1 MPDLELYFFGPVR
14 FKREGEAVEIGLSR
28 VKALLAYLML
38 SGAPQSRDALAALFW
53 PESDESSARG
63 SLRRTLYRLNK
74 EVGDELVVA
83 TPDAV
88 TRNPDSDVWID
99 VEAFQA
105 YAAQG
110 LAGAERERGKA
121 GWIALLEQAV
131 ALYRADFLA
140 GFTLPDA
147 PDFDEWQFFQRET
160 LRRSLAGVLIALA
173 TAYQEQGDWERA
185 IGSSRRWLALDPL
198 HEPAHRHLMQLY
210 ALSGQTAAAQRQY
223 EECVRLLEEELGVEP
238 EEETTALFAAIRARE
253 LAPLAA
259 AAPPAPS
266 PPALVPDVPAPIV
279 HNLSVETTPFVGR
292 QAELAVLHDYLLHPD
307 VRLVTIVGPGG
318 MGKTRLALAAA
329 SQMLPVDG
337 QEPGAPYA
345 GVYFVSLAPLATSDQ
360 LAPAIADAVGFSLE
374 TDADERRHSRQQL
387 VDYLREKRMLL
398 VLDNF
403 EHLLDGSDLITEII
417 QTALGVNV
425 LVTSRQRLALRE
437 EHLLVIPGLDY
448 PLPPLA
454 TDVSVDRIAAFA
466 AVQLFVQAARRLQH
480 DFVLAGDNARAV
492 AEICYLVEGMPLALE
507 LAAAWVEVLPL
518 AEIAAEI
525 RKNLDFLES
534 DIRNVPRRQRSMR
547 AVFDTTWQLLGQDE
561 QEIFARLSVFRGGF
575 TREAVEALTG
585 TSLRLLTRLA
595 DKALLQFDRV
605 QNRYYV
611 HELLR
616 QYAGAKLAEDP
627 EGAAETYHR
636 HSDYYC
642 CWLQDMEPALKGAQQ
657 ERALAA
663 LEMEADNVQLAW
675 SQAVQ
680 QEQWALLQDTMD
692 ALGYSLELLGRS
704 ESGKQA
710 FQRALSQVRA
720 DGWTGEAAAGERR
733 LLARLLGWQAVFDYL
748 LGAPHEAEQL
758 LQEALALLQG
768 EEMGDLD
775 TRADHAFVYWRLGI
789 VATHAG
795 SEHANA
801 CFERSLALW
810 RELGRPWE
818 SSEVLARMGRW
829 AHVLADFQQAERL
842 FEESLSLKRELGDR
856 RGTAEVLGALSQES
870 VELGRFEHAERLAR
884 ESNAIY
890 RELGNRFGM
899 AAGLRQLGVISM
911 WLGEHEE
918 AHEQLAQ
925 CLGLARELGN
935 HSLIANASSLY
946 GLALSLVGRHE
957 EAKEH
962 GHTGLALMRQHRD
975 ANLIAWSLWTY
986 GWILTSG
993 GDLSGAEVAL
1003 RESVSV
1009 FRKIASEATIPRQLG
1024 WSLSLLSY
1032 VLWRQG
1038 QRDEARELLL
1048 ELLPISIRLADVL
1061 PLLTA
1066 IPTIALIL
1074 VDQGEAERAT
1084 ELYALIWRFG
1094 LAANARGWLEK
1105 TGEELEAVAAALPA
1119 EARAA
1124 ATARA
1129 ESFGLQH
1136 TASELLSGLAA
1147 LA

>member
-1 MPDLELYFFGPVR
+1 
-14 FKREGEAVEIGLSR
+14 
-28 VKALLAYLML
+28 
-38 SGAPQSRDALAALFW
+38 
-53 PESDESSARG
+53 
-63 SLRRTLYRLNK
+63 
-74 EVGDELVVA
+74 
-83 TPDAV
+83 
-88 TRNPDSDVWID
+88 
-99 VEAFQA
+99 
-105 YAAQG
+105 
-110 LAGAERERGKA
+110 
-121 GWIALLEQAV
+121 V

-223 EECVRLLEEELGVEP
+223 EECVRLLEEELGVAP

-266 PPALVPDVPAPIV
+266 PPPLIPDVPAPIV
-279 HNLSVETTPFVGR
+279 HNLPVETTPFVGR
-292 QAELAVLHDYLLHPD
+292 QAELAVLNDYLLHPD

-337 QEPGAPYA
+337 QEPGVPYA
-345 GVYFVSLAPLATSDQ
+345 GIYFVSLAPLATSDQ

-374 TDADERRHSRQQL
+374 TDAEERRHSRQQL

-417 QTALGVNV
+417 QTAPGVNV
-425 LVTSRQRLALRE
+425 LVTSRQRLALQE

-454 TDVSVDRIAAFA
+454 ADVSVDRIAAFA

-585 TSLRLLTRLA
+585 ASLRLLTRLA

-627 EGAAETYHR
+627 EGAAETHDR
-636 HSDYYC
+636 HSHYYC
-642 CWLQDMEPALKGAQQ
+642 RWLQRMEPALKGAQQ
-657 ERALAA
+657 ERALAG

-675 SQAVQ
+675 LWAVQ
-680 QEQWALLQDTMD
+680 QGQRALLQDTMD

-710 FQRALSQVRA
+710 FQRAVSQMRA
-720 DGWTGEAAAGERR
+720 GGWTGEAAAGERR

-748 LGAPHEAEQL
+748 LGAGHEADQL
-758 LQEALALLQG
+758 LQQALALLQG

-775 TRADHAFVYWRLGI
+775 TRADRAFIHWRLGV

-795 SEHANA
+795 SEQANA
-801 CFERSLALW
+801 YFERSLALW
-810 RELGRPWE
+810 RELGRLWE

-842 FEESLSLKRELGDR
+842 FEQSLSLKRELGDR

-870 VELGRFEHAERLAR
+870 VELGRFEDAERLAR

-890 RELGNRFGM
+890 HELGNRYGM

-925 CLGLARELGN
+925 CLALARELGN
-935 HSLIANASSLY
+935 RALIANASSLY
-946 GLALSLVGRHE
+946 GLALSLLGRHE
-957 EAKEH
+957 EAREN
-962 GHTGLALMRQHRD
+962 GHAGLALMRQHRD

-986 GWILTSG
+986 GWILTSS
-993 GDLSGAEVAL
+993 GDLSGAEAAL
-1003 RESVSV
+1003 RESVGV
-1009 FRKIASEATIPRQLG
+1009 FREIASESTVPRQLG

-1032 VLWRQG
+1032 VLWR
-1038 QRDEARELLL
+1038 R
-1048 ELLPISIRLADVL
+1048 
-1061 PLLTA
+1061 
-1066 IPTIALIL
+1066 
-1074 VDQGEAERAT
+1074 
-1084 ELYALIWRFG
+1084 
-1094 LAANARGWLEK
+1094 
-1105 TGEELEAVAAALPA
+1105 
-1119 EARAA
+1119 
-1124 ATARA
+1124 
-1129 ESFGLQH
+1129 
-1136 TASELLSGLAA
+1136 ASERRPASYCWSSCPSLSAWPTSCRCSRRSRRLR
-1147 LA
+1147 